1 MITSDVSLDTDSFE
15 PLAKPSVWR
24 RLRHLPLPL
33 IIGAVLV
40 VTFLL
45 VAMVSFVWTP
55 HDPLKLVVRDRL
67 LPAGSPGYLFGTD
80 KFGRDVLSQLMVGAR
95 NSLFVSM
102 LSTTVAL
109 TVGALLGLVTA
120 GAGPGGR
127 NVLSR
132 VIDVGVA
139 LPGIL
144 IALVLARRQARGP
157 CGDRGNH
164 LLGSSDRSSSNDRT
178 CRQILALTSSRR
190 RTLTDGASGT
200 SFYTMSLRTSHR
212 CSSCWDRSCSPRQ
225 S

>member
-40 VTFLL
+40 GTFLL

-120 GAGPGGR
+120 GAGPGGE
-127 NVLSR
+127 
-132 VIDVGVA
+132 
-139 LPGIL
+139 
-144 IALVLARRQARGP
+144 
-157 CGDRGNH
+157 
-164 LLGSSDRSSSNDRT
+164 T
-178 CRQILALTSSRR
+178 C
-190 RTLTDGASGT
+190 
-200 SFYTMSLRTSHR
+200 
-212 CSSCWDRSCSPRQ
+212 CPE
-225 S
+225 